1 MSTLVFDIETV
12 EEKCDE
18 LLRSRK
24 TSYTNEPVG
33 NGTRISDSRTC
44 FFVQK
49 ADSSMQAGSNRRN
62 LAMLRRE
69 VSQWTKEELFQWM
82 LTGQIIRIDVREI
95 GLPIATHH
103 FTSPGDLSFVEMH
116 CAVMAFFMTIP
127 CKRIGSV
134 YIFTP

>member
-1 MSTLVFDIETV
+1 M
-12 EEKCDE
+12 
-18 LLRSRK
+18 
-24 TSYTNEPVG
+24 
-33 NGTRISDSRTC
+33 
-44 FFVQK
+44 QK

-62 LAMLRRE
+62 LAMLRME
-69 VSQWTKEELFQWM
+69 MSQWKKEEMSRLM
-82 LTGQIIRIDVREI
+82 ITGEAIRIDVREI

-134 YIFTP
+134 YIFRP